1 MKEHREL
8 ISEIKQIKIQY
19 ESEVSSDRKAWPRA
33 IKSRVI
39 ELLESKVSASVI
51 AREAGL
57 PYDTVLRWRPKGM
70 KRFRGPRRKPDAFKE
85 LLVLN
90 DHKANEKTG
99 TVTVPTLPESKV
111 RTVTV
116 PEEELVDDSAIITVT
131 TPQGFKIDVRGIS
144 QATKLLRELMER

>member
-1 MKEHREL
+1 MKEHRDL
-8 ISEIKQIKIQY
+8 IGEIKQIKIQY

-39 ELLESKVSASVI
+39 ELLENKVSASVI

-70 KRFRGPRRKPDAFKE
+70 KRLRGPRRKPDAFKE
-85 LLVLN
+85 LVVTN
-90 DHKANEKTG
+90 DYKANEKIG
-99 TVTVPTLPESKV
+99 TVPVPTLPASKV

-116 PEEELVDDSAIITVT
+116 PQEELGDDSAIVTVT

-144 QATKLLRELMER
+144 QATKLLRELMEK